1 MNWDEILD
9 LNNKQKKH
17 LKGLAHPLNPVV
29 MIGQNG
35 VSEAVLN
42 EINATLE
49 AHELI
54 KIKIR
59 CDDQEELKPLVK
71 EITDKVSASLVQVLG
86 HTVVLYRTA
95 KEPKIKLP

>member
-1 MNWDEILD
+1 MD
-9 LNNKQKKH
+9 LNNKQKKY

-29 MIGQNG
+29 MIGHNG
-35 VSEAVLN
+35 ISEAVLK
-42 EINATLE
+42 EINTTLE

-59 CDDQEELKPLVK
+59 CDDQEQFKPLVD
-71 EITDKVSASLVQVLG
+71 EITDKVRASLVQVLG
-86 HTVVLYRTA
+86 HTVVLFRTA